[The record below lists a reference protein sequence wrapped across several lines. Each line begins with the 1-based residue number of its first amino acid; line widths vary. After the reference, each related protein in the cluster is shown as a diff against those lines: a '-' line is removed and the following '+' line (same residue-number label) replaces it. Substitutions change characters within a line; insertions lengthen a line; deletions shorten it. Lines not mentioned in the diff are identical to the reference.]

1 LHDPDN
7 GWMDKHLDSG
17 KNITPLS
24 DVTKL
29 QMTWN

>member
-1 LHDPDN
+1 
-7 GWMDKHLDSG
+7 MDKHLDSG